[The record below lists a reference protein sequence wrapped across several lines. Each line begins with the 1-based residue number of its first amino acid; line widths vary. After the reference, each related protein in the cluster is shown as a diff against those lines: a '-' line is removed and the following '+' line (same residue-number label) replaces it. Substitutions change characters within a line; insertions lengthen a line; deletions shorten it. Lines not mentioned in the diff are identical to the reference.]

1 MHQKVPFVSFDYQL
15 KVSKNELFKISN
27 NVFNSGWYVLGP
39 NVNDFENNY
48 KNLSKVNY
56 AVGVGSG
63 LDALIISLKALNIKK
78 NDEIIVASNAYIASW
93 LSITNVGATIVP
105 IEPDEKTFNI
115 DPFKIEEKITKNTKA
130 IMPVHLFGQPCQM
143 DKIMAIAKKYNL
155 HIVEDNAQAHLA
167 KFESQ
172 ITGSF
177 GDINATSFYP
187 TKNIGAIGEA
197 GCVTT
202 NNKELFNYATK
213 YRNYGSSEK
222 YICDIIGTNS
232 RLDEIQA
239 AILNVKLKHIQ
250 KWTAERQKIALL
262 YNERLKGNVTT
273 PYVHPKCSHVY
284 HLYVIK
290 TKYRDDLKSYLT
302 KKNIETVIHYPIP
315 PHLQKAYKFLNHQKG
330 DFPIAEKLA
339 EQSLSLP
346 IYPGLE
352 VDQIDYISDSIN
364 EFFKN

>member
-15 KVSKNELFKISN
+15 KEFKNELFKIAN
-27 NVFNSGWYVLGP
+27 NVINSGWYVLGE
-39 NVNDFENNY
+39 NVNNFENNY

-63 LDALIISLKALNIKK
+63 LDALIISLKSLNIKK
-78 NDEIIVASNAYIASW
+78 NDEVIIASNAYIASW

-105 IEPDEKTFNI
+105 VEPDENTFNI
-115 DPFKIEEKITKNTKA
+115 DTSKIKEKITKNTKA
-130 IMPVHLFGQPCQM
+130 IMPVHLYGQPCEM
-143 DKIMAIAKKYNL
+143 DKIMAIAKEYGL
-155 HIVEDNAQAHLA
+155 YVIEDNAQAHLA
-167 KFESQ
+167 MFENQ

-197 GCVTT
+197 GCITT
-202 NNKELFNYATK
+202 NNKELSNYSAK
-213 YRNYGSSEK
+213 YRNYGSYEK

-239 AILNVKLKHIQ
+239 AILNVKLKHIH
-250 KWTAERQKIALL
+250 KWTDDRKKIALL
-262 YNERLKGNVTT
+262 YNERLKENVIT
-273 PYVHPKCSHVY
+273 PFVNPKCSHVY

-290 TKYRDDLKSYLT
+290 TNERDKLQEFLS
-302 KKNIETVIHYPIP
+302 KKNIGTAIHYPIP
-315 PHLQKAYKFLNHQKG
+315 PHLQKAYSFLNYKKG

-339 EQSLSLP
+339 KQCLSLP
-346 IYPGLE
+346 IYPGLKE
-352 VDQIDYISDSIN
+352 NEINYVCDSII
-364 EFFKN
+364 EFFKS